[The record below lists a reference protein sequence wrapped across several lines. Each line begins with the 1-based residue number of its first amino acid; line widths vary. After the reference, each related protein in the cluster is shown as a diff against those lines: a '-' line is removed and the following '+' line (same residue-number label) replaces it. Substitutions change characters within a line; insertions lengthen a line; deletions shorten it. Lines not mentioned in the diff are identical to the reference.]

1 MEQNPAR
8 LGPRPASRCQPA
20 RGCEE
25 TGMQALGTGD
35 TFLFGGFR
43 LDRRGLFR
51 RDEREVF
58 VRVAIGAR
66 ALDVLCVLVAG
77 DSGRGQ

>member
-1 MEQNPAR
+1 
-8 LGPRPASRCQPA
+8 
-20 RGCEE
+20 
-25 TGMQALGTGD
+25 MQALGTGD

-66 ALDVLCVLVAG
+66 ALDVLCVLVAAEAILFEARDDGRRVAG